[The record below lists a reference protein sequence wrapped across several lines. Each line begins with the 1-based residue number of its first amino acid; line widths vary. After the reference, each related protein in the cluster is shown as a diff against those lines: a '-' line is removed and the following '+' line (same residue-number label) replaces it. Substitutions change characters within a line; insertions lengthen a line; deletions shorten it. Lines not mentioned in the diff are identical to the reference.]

1 MELVLKQ
8 NSLKCLIRCINFN
21 LGANRVIRNILLT
34 MSKFRLPGTLK
45 RRPRSW
51 VLYSIRSPNNSFQMI
66 YCLFMKFQHKQ
77 C

>member
-34 MSKFRLPGTLK
+34 MSKFRLPGTI
-45 RRPRSW
+45 
-51 VLYSIRSPNNSFQMI
+51 IRDDVRGPLTISDRLII
-66 YCLFMKFQHKQ
+66 YFR
-77 C
+77 

>member
-34 MSKFRLPGTLK
+34 MSKFRLPGT
-45 RRPRSW
+45 S
-51 VLYSIRSPNNSFQMI
+51 SPFVDP
-66 YCLFMKFQHKQ
+66 
-77 C
+77 